1 MKLIFL
7 LLLLI
12 SFALP
17 VAANDLPK
25 MEVTGL
31 VVFNAKDYDV
41 VKGKIVVGKKFKN
54 IAIINDRI
62 YYKGDYIEVMKDGS
76 MNSIVPGGRVKV
88 VGTLVKVEKID
99 VDGVKLSVGGDMFL
113 LKMKAKGEVK
123 K

>member
-1 MKLIFL
+1 
-7 LLLLI
+7 
-12 SFALP
+12 
-17 VAANDLPK
+17 
-25 MEVTGL
+25 
-31 VVFNAKDYDV
+31 
-41 VKGKIVVGKKFKN
+41 
-54 IAIINDRI
+54 
-62 YYKGDYIEVMKDGS
+62 